1 MAEILDVWLR
11 QTRIGQLTLLPG
23 DRTFFVFEEGYLN
36 NPDRPVLSQSFFAG
50 SGELIPETSTYRTK
64 LPPFFS
70 NLLPEGQLR
79 TYLAKRGGVKPSRE
93 FILLELL
100 GEDLPGAVSVKSAD
114 QNNVPPKRHAKEKT
128 KNSSRE
134 QPYRFSLAGVQ
145 LKFSALAESK
155 GGLTVPT
162 SGVGGDWIV
171 KLPAQNFAQVP
182 ENEWAM
188 LHLAK
193 EVGISVP
200 ETDLVPLD
208 RIAGLPE
215 LGFLS
220 GNLALAVK
228 RFDRKEK
235 QRIHIEDFAQVY
247 NVFPNDKYI
256 KVSYDNIINM
266 IWTLTGETGLQQFIR
281 RLTFT
286 VLIGNGDMHLKNW
299 SFIYTDGATP
309 ELSPAYDFVST
320 VPYLP
325 GDRLALNLAGEKDMG
340 MISLEHFRKSIRKA
354 EVPEYLV
361 IDTVRETVENTVEK
375 WREQKMSYNLPSA
388 LRKRIDTHLERVALN
403 LSRSRGQAL
412 LI

>member
-1 MAEILDVWLR
+1 MADILDVWLAHN
-11 QTRIGQLTLLPG
+11 RIGQLTLLPG
-23 DRTFFVFEEGYLN
+23 DRTFFVFEEDYLN
-36 NPDRPVLSQSFFAG
+36 DLNRPVLSQSFFTAAG
-50 SGELIPETSTYRTK
+50 EITPETRTYKTK

-70 NLLPEGQLR
+70 NLLPEGHLR

-93 FILLELL
+93 FKLLELF
-100 GEDLPGAVSVKSAD
+100 GEDLPGAVSIKSSD
-114 QNNVPPKRHAKEKT
+114 QRSAPSELQAKET
-128 KNSSRE
+128 EQSSQE

-162 SGVGGDWIV
+162 SGVGGNWIV

-193 EVGISVP
+193 EIGISVP
-200 ETDLVPLD
+200 ETDLVPLEK
-208 RIAGLPE
+208 IAGLPE

-228 RFDRKEK
+228 RFDRKEN

-247 NVFPNDKYI
+247 SVFPNDKYN
-256 KVSYDNIINM
+256 KVSYDNITNM
-266 IWTLTGETGLQQFIR
+266 IWILTGETGLQEFIR

-299 SFIYTDGATP
+299 SFIYNDGVTP

-325 GDRLALNLAGEKDMG
+325 GDRLALNLAGEKDMR
-340 MISLEHFRKSIRKA
+340 MIGLKHFQKFTRKA

-361 IDTVRETVENTVEK
+361 INTVLETIESTFEK
-375 WREQKMSYNLPSA
+375 WKEQKMSYDLPSA
-388 LRKRIDTHLERVALN
+388 LRKRIDTHLEGVVRN
-403 LSRSRGQAL
+403 FN
-412 LI
+412 

>member
-1 MAEILDVWLR
+1 MSDILDVWLA

-23 DRTFFVFEEGYLN
+23 YRTFFVFEEEYLN
-36 NPDRPVLSQSFFAG
+36 DSNRPVLSQSFFTG
-50 SGELIPETSTYRTK
+50 SGELIPETRTYKAK

-70 NLLPEGQLR
+70 NLLPEGHLR
-79 TYLAKRGGVKPSRE
+79 TYLAKRGGVKSSRE
-93 FILLELL
+93 FKLLELF
-100 GEDLPGAVSVKSAD
+100 GEDLPGAVSIKSSD
-114 QNNVPPKRHAKEKT
+114 QRNVPPKLQAKEAEH
-128 KNSSRE
+128 SSQE

-155 GGLTVPT
+155 GGLTIPA

-200 ETDLVPLD
+200 ETDLVPLEQ
-208 RIAGLPE
+208 IAGLPE

-220 GNLALAVK
+220 GNLALAIK

-247 NVFPNDKYI
+247 NIFPNDKYN
-256 KVSYDNIINM
+256 KVSYDNITNM
-266 IWTLTGETGLQQFIR
+266 IWVLTGETGLKEFIR

-299 SFIYTDGATP
+299 SFIYTDGVTP

-320 VPYLP
+320 IPYLP

-340 MISLEHFRKSIRKA
+340 MIGLKHFQKLTRKA

-361 IDTVRETVENTVEK
+361 IDTVRETVASTFEK
-375 WREQKMSYNLPSA
+375 WKEQKMSYNLPSA
-388 LRKRIDTHLERVALN
+388 LRKRIDWHLEGVILN
-403 LSRSRGQAL
+403 FD
-412 LI
+412 

>member
-1 MAEILDVWLR
+1 MADILDVWLA

-23 DRTFFVFEEGYLN
+23 DRTFFVFEEEYLN
-36 NPDRPVLSQSFFAG
+36 DPNHPVLSQSFFTG
-50 SGELIPETSTYRTK
+50 SGGLIPETRTYKTK

-70 NLLPEGQLR
+70 NLLPEGHLR
-79 TYLAKRGGVKPSRE
+79 TYLAKRGGVKSSRE
-93 FILLELL
+93 FKLLELF
-100 GEDLPGAVSVKSAD
+100 GEDLPGAVSIKSSD
-114 QNNVPPKRHAKEKT
+114 QRNVPPKLQAKET
-128 KNSSRE
+128 EHSSQE

-155 GGLTVPT
+155 GGLTVPA

-200 ETDLVPLD
+200 ETDLVPLEK
-208 RIAGLPE
+208 IAGLPE

-220 GNLALAVK
+220 GNLALAIK
-228 RFDRKEK
+228 RFDRKEN

-247 NVFPNDKYI
+247 NVFPNDKYN
-256 KVSYDNIINM
+256 KVSYDNITNM
-266 IWTLTGETGLQQFIR
+266 IWVLTGEIGLKEFIR

-299 SFIYTDGATP
+299 SFIYTDGVTP

-325 GDRLALNLAGEKDMG
+325 GDRLALNLSGEKDMNLIG
-340 MISLEHFRKSIRKA
+340 LDHFRKLTRKA
-354 EVPEYLV
+354 EVPEYLT
-361 IDTVRETVENTVEK
+361 IDTVRETVESTFEK
-375 WREQKMSYNLPSA
+375 WQGHKMFYDIPSA
-388 LRKRIDTHLERVALN
+388 LRKRIDDHLEKVMLN
-403 LSRSRGQAL
+403 FC
-412 LI
+412 

>member
-1 MAEILDVWLR
+1 MADILDVWLA

-23 DRTFFVFEEGYLN
+23 DHTFFVFEKGYLN
-36 NPDRPVLSQSFFAG
+36 DSKRPVLSQSFFTG
-50 SGELIPETSTYRTK
+50 SGEIIPETRTYKTK

-70 NLLPEGQLR
+70 NLLPEGHLR
-79 TYLAKRGGVKPSRE
+79 TYLAKRGGVKSSRE
-93 FILLELL
+93 FKLLELF
-100 GEDLPGAVSVKSAD
+100 GEDLPGAVSIKSSD
-114 QNNVPPKRHAKEKT
+114 QHRTSPELQAKET
-128 KNSSRE
+128 EHSSQE

-155 GGLTVPT
+155 GGLTIPA

-171 KLPAQNFAQVP
+171 KLPAQNFALVP

-200 ETDLVPLD
+200 ETDLVPLEK
-208 RIAGLPE
+208 IAGLPE

-220 GNLALAVK
+220 GNTALAVK
-228 RFDRKEK
+228 RFDRKQN

-247 NVFPNDKYI
+247 NIFPDDKYN
-256 KVSYDNIINM
+256 KVSYDNITNM
-266 IWTLTGETGLQQFIR
+266 IWILSGETGLQEFIR

-299 SFIYTDGATP
+299 SFIYTDGVTS

-340 MISLEHFRKSIRKA
+340 MIGLKHFQKLTRKA

-361 IDTVRETVENTVEK
+361 IETVRETVENTFVQWQK
-375 WREQKMSYNLPSA
+375 QKMSYDLPSA
-388 LRKRIDTHLERVALN
+388 LRKRINTHLERVALN
-403 LSRSRGQAL
+403 FV
-412 LI
+412 

>member
-1 MAEILDVWLR
+1 MADILDVWLA
-11 QTRIGQLTLLPG
+11 QNRIGQLTLLPG
-23 DRTFFVFEEGYLN
+23 DRTFFVFEEEYLN
-36 NPDRPVLSQSFFAG
+36 DPNRPVLSQSFFTG
-50 SGELIPETSTYRTK
+50 PGELIPETRTYKTK

-70 NLLPEGQLR
+70 NLLPEGHLR
-79 TYLAKRGGVKPSRE
+79 TYLAKRGGVKSSRE
-93 FILLELL
+93 FKLLELF
-100 GEDLPGAVSVKSAD
+100 GEDLPGAVSIKSSD
-114 QNNVPPKRHAKEKT
+114 QRNVPPKLQAKET
-128 KNSSRE
+128 EHSSQE

-155 GGLTVPT
+155 GGLTIPA

-200 ETDLVPLD
+200 ETHLVPLEK
-208 RIAGLPE
+208 IAGLPE

-220 GNLALAVK
+220 GNLALAIK

-247 NVFPNDKYI
+247 NIFPNDKYN
-256 KVSYDNIINM
+256 KVSYDNIANM
-266 IWTLTGETGLQQFIR
+266 IWILAGEAGLLEFIR

-299 SFIYTDGATP
+299 SFIYTDGVTP
-309 ELSPAYDFVST
+309 TLSPAYDFVST

-325 GDRLALNLAGEKDMG
+325 GDRLALNLCGEKDMG
-340 MISLEHFRKSIRKA
+340 MIGLEHFRKLTRKA

-361 IDTVRETVENTVEK
+361 IDTVRETVASTFEK
-375 WREQKMSYNLPSA
+375 WKEQKMSYNLPSA
-388 LRKRIDTHLERVALN
+388 LRKRIDRHLEGVILN
-403 LSRSRGQAL
+403 FD
-412 LI
+412 

>member
-1 MAEILDVWLR
+1 MADILDVWLA
-11 QTRIGQLTLLPG
+11 QTRIGQLTLLTG
-23 DRTFFVFEEGYLN
+23 DRTFFVFEEEYLN
-36 NPDRPVLSQSFFAG
+36 DPNRPVLSQSFITG
-50 SGELIPETSTYRTK
+50 SGEIIPETRTYKTK

-70 NLLPEGQLR
+70 NLLPEGHLR

-93 FILLELL
+93 FKLLELF
-100 GEDLPGAVSVKSAD
+100 GEDLPGAVSIKSAN
-114 QNNVPPKRHAKEKT
+114 QRSTPPELQAKVT
-128 KNSSRE
+128 KHSPQE

-155 GGLTVPT
+155 GGLTIPA

-171 KLPAQNFAQVP
+171 KLPTQNFSQVP

-200 ETDLVPLD
+200 ETDLVPLEK
-208 RIAGLPE
+208 IAGLPE

-228 RFDRKEK
+228 RFDRKEQ

-247 NVFPNDKYI
+247 NVFPNDKYN
-256 KVSYDNIINM
+256 KVSYDNITNM
-266 IWTLTGETGLQQFIR
+266 IWILTGETGLQEFIR

-299 SFIYTDGATP
+299 SFIYTDGVTP

-325 GDRLALNLAGEKDMG
+325 GDHLALNLAGEKDMG
-340 MISLEHFRKSIRKA
+340 MIGLKHFQKLTRKA

-361 IDTVRETVENTVEK
+361 IDTIRETIESTFEK
-375 WREQKMSYNLPSA
+375 WKKQKMSYDLPSA
-388 LRKRIDTHLERVALN
+388 LRKRIDVHLEGVVLN
-403 LSRSRGQAL
+403 FD
-412 LI
+412 